1 MPGRDLAALRV
12 VLVASGAGARGQTN
26 QLGIACVAA
35 AIDAAAREGRFAK
48 PVEVLCF
55 DATGEMATTSII
67 DRLAKAAPAF
77 VGLSVYIWNRNFM
90 TSLAKELRLR
100 IPAARLFA
108 GGPEATAD
116 PFGLIS
122 ESGLDFVVVGE
133 GEEICVDALAL
144 LAKASAAE
152 EGVPGGPRAG
162 AGLAALAGLP
172 GIAAPEGE
180 FGGAAAFRPAG
191 AASVTGLA
199 SPWLAP
205 SGTAPSK
212 TASSRPTTQAQ
223 ASSGPDPRAES
234 PLAAPGPGAYEEV
247 SWELSRGCP
256 FHCTYCYEGRGIGG
270 VRAFPLERLREELRF
285 FVNSG
290 VRRIFVLDPT
300 FDWNRRRALE
310 LLGLFSELGK
320 GISFRVEARAELLD
334 RALAKAFAAID
345 VSIQIGLQSAQRE
358 VLERVGRPGFD
369 PDAFAGK
376 LALLDA
382 EGVTWGLDLMYGLPG
397 DKLPGFRKSLDYALG
412 LQPNHLDIFPL
423 AVLPG
428 TELANNCEEFGMRV
442 QEGAPHLLVA
452 SAGFPE
458 SDMAKAAELAAACDL
473 FYTRGRAVS
482 WFLRV
487 LAPLRARPSAFL
499 GRFAEWSQGRKGAN
513 LDPEALQ
520 LAFVEAE
527 YMGRGKASLMPLV
540 RDIIRFEGAWGRA
553 IAEGQSTDLELSHDA
568 GMLLDPPC
576 PDLAG
581 LARLAARRHSRV
593 RVAPGKGGPRI
604 TQVK

>member
-1 MPGRDLAALRV
+1 MPGRDQAAGRV
-12 VLVASGAGARGQTN
+12 ILVASGAGFRGQTN
-26 QLGIACVAA
+26 QLGIASVAA
-35 AIDAAAREGRFAK
+35 AIEAAAREGRFSP
-48 PVEVLCF
+48 PVEVLSF
-55 DATGEMATTSII
+55 DATGEATCTFII
-67 DRLAKAAPAF
+67 DRLTEAAPEF
-77 VGLSVYIWNRNFM
+77 VGFSVYLWNRSFM
-90 TSLAKELRLR
+90 AALAKGLRSR
-100 IPAARLFA
+100 IPATWLFA

-116 PFGLIS
+116 PFGLMS
-122 ESGLDFVVVGE
+122 EAGFDFVVVGE
-133 GEEICVDALAL
+133 GEESCVEALAV
-144 LAKASAAE
+144 LAKAPSA
-152 EGVPGGPRAG
+152 EGRAG
-162 AGLAALAGLP
+162 RAALASLP
-172 GIAAPEGE
+172 GIALPEGE
-180 FGGAAAFRPAG
+180 FGGASAFRPAP
-191 AASVTGLA
+191 AVSVTHLV

-205 SGTAPSK
+205 SGTAPSRPAAK
-212 TASSRPTTQAQ
+212 ARAST
-223 ASSGPDPRAES
+223 GPG
-234 PLAAPGPGAYEEV
+234 PLAFDTLTAPAPGAYGEV

-270 VRAFPLERLREELRF
+270 VRTFPLERLGEELRH
-285 FVNSG
+285 FVKSG

-300 FDWNRRRALE
+300 FDWNRKRALE
-310 LLGLFSELGK
+310 LLGLFAQLGK

-345 VSIQIGLQSAQRE
+345 ISIQIGLQSAQRE

-369 PDAFAGK
+369 PEAFAGK

-397 DKLPGFRKSLDYALG
+397 DDLPGFRKSIDYALG

-452 SAGFPE
+452 SASFPE
-458 SDMAKAAELAAACDL
+458 SDMARAAGLAAACDL

-487 LAPLRARPSAFL
+487 LAPLRTRPATFL
-499 GRFAEWSQGRKGAN
+499 ARFAEWSQGRKGGDGN
-513 LDPEALQ
+513 PEPLQ
-520 LAFVEAE
+520 LAFVELE
-527 YMGRGKASLMPLV
+527 YTGRGKASLLPLV

-553 IAEGQSTDLELSHDA
+553 IAEGQSTDLELSYDA
-568 GMLLDPPC
+568 ELLLHPPC

-581 LARLAARRHSRV
+581 LARLASRRLSRV

-604 TQVK
+604 TRPT

>member
-1 MPGRDLAALRV
+1 VPGRDQGARRV
-12 VLVASGAGARGQTN
+12 VLVASGAGFLGQTN
-26 QLGIACVAA
+26 QLGIASVAA
-35 AIDAAAREGRFAK
+35 AIEVATREGRFSP
-48 PVEVLCF
+48 PVEVLSF
-55 DATGEMATTSII
+55 DATGETTSSFII
-67 DRLAKAAPAF
+67 DRLAEAAPEF
-77 VGLSVYIWNRNFM
+77 VGLSVYLWNRSFM
-90 TSLAKELRLR
+90 AALAKGLRSR
-100 IPAARLFA
+100 IPATWLFA

-116 PFGLIS
+116 PFGLMS
-122 ESGLDFVVVGE
+122 EAGFDFMVVGE
-133 GEEICVDALAL
+133 GEESCVEALAV
-144 LAKASAAE
+144 LARVPAAE
-152 EGVPGGPRAG
+152 VGVGR
-162 AGLAALAGLP
+162 AALASLP
-172 GIAAPEGE
+172 GIAVPEGE
-180 FGGAAAFRPAG
+180 FGGISAFRPAP
-191 AASVTGLA
+191 AVSVTALV

-205 SGTAPSK
+205 SRTAP
-212 TASSRPTTQAQ
+212 
-223 ASSGPDPRAES
+223 
-234 PLAAPGPGAYEEV
+234 APGSYGEV

-256 FHCTYCYEGRGIGG
+256 FHCSYCYEGRGIGG
-270 VRAFPLERLREELRF
+270 VRTFPLERLRDELRL
-285 FVNSG
+285 FVKSG

-300 FDWNRRRALE
+300 FDWNRKRALE
-310 LLGLFSELGK
+310 LLGLFAQLGK

-369 PDAFAGK
+369 PEAFAGK

-397 DKLPGFRKSLDYALG
+397 DDLPGFRKSLDYALG

-452 SAGFPE
+452 SASFPE
-458 SDMAKAAELAAACDL
+458 SDMARAAELAAACDL

-487 LAPLRARPSAFL
+487 LAPLRARPATFL
-499 GRFAEWSQGRKGAN
+499 ARFAQWSQGRKGGDGN
-513 LDPEALQ
+513 PEPLQ
-520 LAFVEAE
+520 LAFVELE
-527 YMGRGKASLMPLV
+527 YTGKGKASLMPLV

-553 IAEGQSTDLELSHDA
+553 IAEGQSTDLELSYEA
-568 GMLLDPPC
+568 EMLLHPPC

-581 LARLAARRHSRV
+581 LLRLASRRPSRV

-604 TQVK
+604 TRPT